1 MATDLP
7 PEMLASSYEW
17 GSPWAHGLFKIS
29 GRGGDRV
36 EPPSRT
42 DLHFP
47 ERIKEFVV
55 SVGQHVQLVSNVLLR
70 QLFGFGRAG
79 LISRSQFNIYL
90 YILKN
95 KKKKKKKCK
104 TKRSNS

>member
-1 MATDLP
+1 MNGGARGLTDC
-7 PEMLASSYEW
+7 SKY
-17 GSPWAHGLFKIS
+17 
-29 GRGGDRV
+29 RGGGEMG

-95 KKKKKKKCK
+95 TKKKKCK

>member
-1 MATDLP
+1 MNGGARGLTDC
-7 PEMLASSYEW
+7 SKY
-17 GSPWAHGLFKIS
+17 
-29 GRGGDRV
+29 RGGGETG

>member
-1 MATDLP
+1 MNGGARGLTDC
-7 PEMLASSYEW
+7 SKY
-17 GSPWAHGLFKIS
+17 
-29 GRGGDRV
+29 RGGGEMG

-70 QLFGFGRAG
+70 QLFCFGCAG

-95 KKKKKKKCK
+95 TKKKKVQNQKVK
-104 TKRSNS
+104 